1 MRAQVR
7 DAIVRLK
14 DQNKSNKPIRER
26 ASKKRAQRERA
37 QNPHFKLN
45 V

>member
-26 ASKKRAQRERA
+26 ESEQKRA

>member
-26 ASKKRAQRERA
+26 ASKKEL
-37 QNPHFKLN
+37 KEKELKILTLN
-45 V
+45 